1 MRKTLI
7 TAAVASLGLAAAAQA
22 GIAFSFADPIPGRQL
37 TSTANAQ
44 EAGVAGLTYDQSA
57 ELVFLVDGTDV
68 GIGNVVFPHAH
79 MEMNL
84 SLGAA
89 TTFAG
94 VTQAPVTG
102 SFTIY
107 DLASETRVD
116 ILTGV
121 AELGTYVRVGN
132 TNALLFSD
140 PNFVYTPG
148 PALAS
153 LLAPGTTFVPST
165 EAVFTLT
172 DINPSSFLN
181 SNGTFKSFQA
191 NASFT
196 GNTEVEVVPAP
207 GAIALAGLGGML
219 VIRRKRA

>member
-7 TAAVASLGLAAAAQA
+7 TAAIASLGLAAAAQA

-44 EAGVAGLTYDQSA
+44 EAGVASLTYDQSA
-57 ELVFLVDGTDV
+57 ELVFLIDGTDV

-79 MEMNL
+79 LEMNL
-84 SLGAA
+84 SLGTA

-94 VTQAPVTG
+94 ITQAPVTG

-107 DLASETRVD
+107 DLSSESRVD
-116 ILTGV
+116 ILTGI
-121 AELGTYVRVGN
+121 ADIGTYVRVGN

-140 PNFVYTPG
+140 PNFSYVAG

-153 LLAPGTTFVPST
+153 LLAPGTTFTGPT
-165 EAVFTLT
+165 EGVFTLT

-196 GNTEVEVVPAP
+196 GNTEVVPAP
-207 GAIALAGLGGML
+207 GALALAGLGSML